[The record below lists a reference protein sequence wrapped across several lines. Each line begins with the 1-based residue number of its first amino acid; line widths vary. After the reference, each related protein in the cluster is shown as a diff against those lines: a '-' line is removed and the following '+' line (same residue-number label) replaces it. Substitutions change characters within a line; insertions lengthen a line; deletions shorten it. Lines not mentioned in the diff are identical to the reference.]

1 MPFYT
6 LGIETSCDETA
17 VAVVAD
23 GRKVLSNIVF
33 SQAKLHS
40 KYGGVVPEI
49 ASRNHLKKI
58 MFVLEE
64 ALEQSGV
71 PLERI
76 DLVGATY
83 GPGLVGCLLVGLSM
97 AKGIAYA
104 RDIPFVGVN
113 HLEGHI
119 FAHYIENPD
128 ASPPFL
134 ALIVSGGHTNLVYVK
149 QYGQYEPLGETRDDA
164 AGEGFDKVG
173 KLIGLDY
180 PAGPEIDRL
189 AKQGDPKLIELPR
202 PMLQAAGPVVAPQA
216 QYDFS
221 FAGLKTAIVYYL
233 KDHQDTKREDIA
245 ASFQSAVVDVL
256 VKKTLQAA
264 KKIKVDRI
272 VVVGGVA
279 ANSLLRQRF
288 KEEAEKMHKE
298 VHFPSLSLC
307 TDNAAMIAANAY
319 FKYKELGQQDAL
331 SLAPQP
337 SLRI

>member
-17 VAVVAD
+17 AAVVAE
-23 GRKVLSNIVF
+23 GRQLLSNIVF

-58 MFVLEE
+58 TFVLEE

-76 DLVGATY
+76 NLVGATY

-97 AKGIAYA
+97 AQGIAYA

-128 ASPPFL
+128 APPPFL

-149 QYGQYEPLGETRDDA
+149 QYGRYEALGETRDDA

-180 PAGPEIDRL
+180 PAGPQIDRL
-189 AKQGDPKLIELPR
+189 AKLGDPNLIRLPR
-202 PMLQAAGPVVAPQA
+202 PMLLQEDSS
-216 QYDFS
+216 DFS

-233 KDHQDTKREDIA
+233 KGHQNTKREDIA

-264 KKIKVDRI
+264 KKTKVDRI

-279 ANSLLRQRF
+279 ANSLLRQRL
-288 KEEAEKMHKE
+288 KEEAEKMRKE
-298 VHFPSLSLC
+298 VYFPSLSLC

-319 FKYKELGQQDAL
+319 FKYKELGQKDDL

-337 SLRI
+337 SLRL

>member
-1 MPFYT
+1 MAFYT

-17 VAVVAD
+17 ASVVAD
-23 GRKVLSNIVF
+23 GRKILSNIVF
-33 SQAKLHS
+33 SQAQLHS

-58 MFVLEE
+58 PFVLEE
-64 ALEQSGV
+64 ALEQAGIA
-71 PLERI
+71 LEKI

-104 RDIPFVGVN
+104 RDIPFVGIN

-119 FAHYIENPD
+119 FAHYIESPD
-128 ASPPFL
+128 APPPFL

-149 QYGQYEPLGETRDDA
+149 QYGQYEPLGETQDDA

-180 PAGPEIDRL
+180 PAGPKIDKL
-189 AKQGDPKLIELPR
+189 SKLGDSKLIQLPR
-202 PMLQAAGPVVAPQA
+202 PMLQEEG
-216 QYDFS
+216 YNFS

-233 KDHQDTKREDIA
+233 KEHQGTKREDIA

-256 VKKTLQAA
+256 LKKTLQAA
-264 KKIKVDRI
+264 KKKGVDRI

-288 KEEAEKMHKE
+288 KEEAEKIRKE
-298 VHFPSLSLC
+298 VHFPSLLLC

-319 FKYKELGQQDAL
+319 FKYKELGQQDDL